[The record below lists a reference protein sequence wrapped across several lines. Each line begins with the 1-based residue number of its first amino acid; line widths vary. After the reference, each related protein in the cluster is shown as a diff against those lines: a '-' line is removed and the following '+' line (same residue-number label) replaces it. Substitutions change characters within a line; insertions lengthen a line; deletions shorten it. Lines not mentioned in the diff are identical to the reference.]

1 MLKLSN
7 SLSVKQMQIAQYNL
21 DNSLLDE
28 DDESARFNRLR
39 KFWNNSKQT

>member
-1 MLKLSN
+1 
-7 SLSVKQMQIAQYNL
+7 MQIAQYNL

-39 KFWNNSKQT
+39 SNGIIQNRRKKTVSMP